1 MPMLALRCPLCG
13 TTEDQYLP
21 SWRWYGCGEPR
32 LCPHC
37 ASTMGPALSVGRGLT
52 YFEEG
57 RARTIQNLGGVTIT
71 SHEQHKRVMKE
82 RGVEMATDW
91 HTSKKGIDWAHHAA
105 PKPAPVPSL
114 ADAIAKAGRQ
124 F

>member
-1 MPMLALRCPLCG
+1 MPIIALRCPLCQA
-13 TTEDQYLP
+13 TDEQYLHT
-21 SWRWYGCGEPR
+21 WQHYGCEVR
-32 LCPHC
+32 LCPAC
-37 ASTMGPALSVGRGLT
+37 LSTMAPALSVGRGLT

-91 HTSKKGIDWAHHAA
+91 HTSKKGVDWAHHAA